1 MNKTRLS
8 SSSSES
14 KEGVKWRIFPSLAM
28 GGGEGKVGVWKNAEN
43 TVLIP

>member
-1 MNKTRLS
+1 MAD
-8 SSSSES
+8 
-14 KEGVKWRIFPSLAM
+14 FPKFSY